1 MILAHRWFSAAVVVT
16 LALGI
21 GLNTMVFTLVDAV
34 LLKPVAIPGG
44 ERLVAISDSDLSHV
58 GDYRLDL
65 SLPDLRDYR
74 AQASSLES
82 IEGATDEAFS
92 QPGDSGS
99 LVVDEESRAIGL
111 IFGGGGN
118 GGKNGK
124 GLSYANPIRTALN
137 ELKVDLV
144 IS

>member
-1 MILAHRWFSAAVVVT
+1 VSKLGRKTGLTHGLVT
-16 LALGI
+16 AFEMDNVYFDYDI
-21 GLNTMVFTLVDAV
+21 GSIRFNSQM
-34 LLKPVAIPGG
+34 
-44 ERLVAISDSDLSHV
+44 E
-58 GDYRLDL
+58 
-65 SLPDLRDYR
+65 
-74 AQASSLES
+74 

>member
-1 MILAHRWFSAAVVVT
+1 MAHDLRFALRMILAHRWFSAAVVVT

-74 AQASSLES
+74 AQA
-82 IEGATDEAFS
+82 
-92 QPGDSGS
+92 
-99 LVVDEESRAIGL
+99 
-111 IFGGGGN
+111 
-118 GGKNGK
+118 
-124 GLSYANPIRTALN
+124 
-137 ELKVDLV
+137 
-144 IS
+144 